1 MTKDRQPLWKR
12 VREELVRDIRHGTL
26 YPGELLPT
34 EKKLSERFEV
44 HRHTIRRALQELREL
59 GLVRTDQG
67 RGTVVL
73 EQPFEYKMGRRTRFS
88 ENMSLNSLQAR
99 SHFLYGD
106 VVSASEIVADRLEI
120 SPGSK
125 VNYIEMYGE
134 AEGKRVFVASQYVP
148 YPDMEDLIR
157 VFKET
162 GSMTRSYARYGI
174 HDYFRKVSR
183 ISTRMANAE
192 ETAHLKLRQ
201 KQPLLVVEY
210 VNVDRRGKPIEFGIT
225 RFLGDR
231 LEIVVQGNQGL

>member
-1 MTKDRQPLWKR
+1 MTSTKGPLWR
-12 VREELVRDIRHGTL
+12 HVRDSLSDDIRKGRIL
-26 YPGELLPT
+26 PGELLQT
-34 EKKLSERFEV
+34 EKELSDRFEV

-59 GLVRTDQG
+59 GLIRTEQG
-67 RGTVVL
+67 RGSVVL

-88 ENMSLNSLQAR
+88 ENMSLNSLKAR

-106 VVSASEIVADRLEI
+106 VISASEVVAKHLQIPVR
-120 SPGSK
+120 SK

-157 VFKET
+157 VFRET
-162 GSMTRSYARYGI
+162 GSMTQSYARYGI
-174 HDYFRKVSR
+174 HDYFRKDSR
-183 ISTRMANAE
+183 ITTRMSNAE

-210 VNVDRRGKPIEFGIT
+210 VNVDRRGRPIEFGIT
-225 RFLGDR
+225 RFCGDR
-231 LEIVVQGNQGL
+231 LEIVVPGNQGI